1 MIDALYHYPPEH
13 ARFVLR
19 QADGLTLVFDRVSGH
34 THILAPEAMAL
45 LTCLESGPADAQAAL
60 QRLQTRYDME
70 TPDDLLAGVAQQ
82 LEALY
87 DLGLANKSPG
97 SY

>member
-1 MIDALYHYPPEH
+1 MIDAVYHYPPEPE
-13 ARFVLR
+13 RFVR
-19 QADGLTLVFDRVSGH
+19 KQADGLTLVFDRISGD

-45 LTCLESGPADAQAAL
+45 LACLQTGPADAQTAL